1 MEAVETKRTWSS
13 GFVLSVIAVFV
24 VGIMAGLAIYTF
36 IYAKGYS
43 YLSSDPDVCIN
54 CHVMQPE
61 YDSWMAGPH
70 HAFATCSDC
79 HLPHDN
85 IVHKYW
91 VKGENGFMHAMKFT
105 TGWYPENIEARQVSL
120 NITNEAC
127 LYCHADLTDDMR
139 HIAQGAGDNDV
150 FDCIRCHSGV
160 GHD

>member
-1 MEAVETKRTWSS
+1 MEAVKTKRTWSS

-54 CHVMQPE
+54 CH
-61 YDSWMAGPH
+61 
-70 HAFATCSDC
+70 
-79 HLPHDN
+79 
-85 IVHKYW
+85 
-91 VKGENGFMHAMKFT
+91 
-105 TGWYPENIEARQVSL
+105 
-120 NITNEAC
+120 
-127 LYCHADLTDDMR
+127 ADLTDDMR